1 MGIFEGR
8 LKLEAQV
15 LVKATSLL
23 VDRGHYPRDPL
34 AAKLHERVVETEPQ
48 VFAAQPLSAG
58 DCGNVHQ
65 QVCAVEVLVQDTCD
79 QPLFKVEQPD
89 RRSPPGSPSTASPGA
104 YPRADDIILPDENF
118 LQSTPP
124 VS

>member
-48 VFAAQPLSAG
+48 VFAAQPLSPG
-58 DCGNVHQ
+58 DCRNVHQ
-65 QVCAVEVLVQDTCD
+65 QVRSVEVLVQDTRD
-79 QPLFKVEQPD
+79 KPLFEVQQPD
-89 RRSPPGSPSTASPGA
+89 SRPTPGGPSTTSPGTN
-104 YPRADDIILPDENF
+104 PRADDIVLTDEDF